1 MIHTLLIMIAVKKVK
16 GIEGSLL
23 LRKVYCSYLCYRRQ
37 RVKIRLGAIP
47 IHKPR
52 FKGAAAPP
60 HRPRTYPWSLI
71 IGIPVMDRGVTPQS
85 GCPGQ
90 IISDSKLRNASK
102 CTVDLITEAD
112 DRSMFR
118 GLMIVRV
125 G

>member
-1 MIHTLLIMIAVKKVK
+1 MYVFRGKKKKKKKKVEGRFSSEEVRG
-16 GIEGSLL
+16 GIFFFFLTP
-23 LRKVYCSYLCYRRQ
+23 R
-37 RVKIRLGAIP
+37 AIP

-60 HRPRTYPWSLI
+60 HRSRTYPWSLI
-71 IGIPVMDRGVTPQS
+71 IGIPAMDRGVTPQS